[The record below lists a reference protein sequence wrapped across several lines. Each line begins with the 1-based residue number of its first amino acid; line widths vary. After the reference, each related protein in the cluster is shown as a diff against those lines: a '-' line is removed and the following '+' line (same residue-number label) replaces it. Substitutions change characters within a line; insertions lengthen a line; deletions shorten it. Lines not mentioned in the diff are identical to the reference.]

1 MSILKEIKSASKTRY
16 RFVLNDVK
24 LDKDE
29 CKRIDYVLKNGVNSD
44 ELFIHM
50 LSKTNLPKLVK
61 EQRKVE
67 KYSYKTGSVVLD
79 SEQVFAL
86 KELNKLG
93 LSNAELFK
101 IMLKKT
107 NIKALES
114 EIIKLKNRENTSN
127 SDDYGEENADESDDI
142 FEENVAQMPLKNE
155 TIVPSNSQI
164 N

>member
-1 MSILKEIKSASKTRY
+1 M
-16 RFVLNDVK
+16 K

-50 LSKTNLPKLVK
+50 LSKTNLPNLLK

-79 SEQVFAL
+79 SEQVSAL

-114 EIIKLKNRENTSN
+114 EIIELKNRENATN
-127 SDDYGEENADESDDI
+127 SDDGSEENSVNSDDNV
-142 FEENVAQMPLKNE
+142 EENVAQMPLKNE
-155 TIVPSNSQI
+155 TIVPSSSQI
-164 N
+164 TN